1 MSKKT
6 LYGIFDCEQ
15 VLLASAKEIRANKIE
30 IKEVY
35 SPFPIHG
42 LDKVLGLKETR
53 MAITA
58 FIYGCIG
65 LSLGA
70 LMIYNIMI
78 VDWPQNIGGKPN
90 STFYHNMPAF
100 VPILFECTVLFAAHL
115 MSITYL
121 IRCGLFPGGKSDSP
135 DPRTTDDKFL
145 MEIVAE
151 GDVDAVKEIRANKI
165 EIKEVYSPFPVH
177 GLDKALGL
185 KETRMAITAFIYGCI
200 GLSLAAL
207 MIYNI
212 MIVDWAQN
220 IGGKPNFTFYHN
232 MPAFIPIM
240 FECTVLFAAHLMSI
254 TYLIRCGLFP
264 AGESDSPDP
273 RTTDDKF
280 LMEIVVEGDVT
291 TVKEILRKTGATEI
305 NEKDA

>member
-53 MAITA
+53 MGITA

-90 STFYHNMPAF
+90 WTFYHNMPAF

-121 IRCGLFPGGKSDSP
+121 VRNGLFPGGESDSP
-135 DPRTTDDKFL
+135 DQRTTDDKFL
-145 MEIVAE
+145 MEIEIE
-151 GDVDAVKEIRANKI
+151 GDASA
-165 EIKEVYSPFPVH
+165 IKAM
-177 GLDKALGL
+177 L
-185 KETRMAITAFIYGCI
+185 T
-200 GLSLAAL
+200 
-207 MIYNI
+207 
-212 MIVDWAQN
+212 
-220 IGGKPNFTFYHN
+220 
-232 MPAFIPIM
+232 
-240 FECTVLFAAHLMSI
+240 
-254 TYLIRCGLFP
+254 
-264 AGESDSPDP
+264 
-273 RTTDDKF
+273 
-280 LMEIVVEGDVT
+280 
-291 TVKEILRKTGATEI
+291 KTGATEI
-305 NEKDA
+305 NEKDASL